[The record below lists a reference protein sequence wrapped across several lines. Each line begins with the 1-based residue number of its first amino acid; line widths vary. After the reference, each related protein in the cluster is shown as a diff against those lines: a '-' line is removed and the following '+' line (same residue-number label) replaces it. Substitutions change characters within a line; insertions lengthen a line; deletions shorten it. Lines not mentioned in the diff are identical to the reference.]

1 MDDTD
6 DFIEQRVPA
15 RTALAEEQMRLRV
28 AFGDD
33 VARRFL
39 RLRGVE
45 GEPMQEA
52 VLERYAAKQALKLAR
67 AALALAAGTLPPR
80 ARPCAIR
87 NAATRA
93 VRWYQPARSF
103 EAARS
108 PQAPR
113 AWLSMGTRNGE
124 AGAAMPERSR

>member
-67 AALALAAGTLPPR
+67 AALALAADTLTLPR
-80 ARPCAIR
+80 AALRD
-87 NAATRA
+87 
-93 VRWYQPARSF
+93 
-103 EAARS
+103 
-108 PQAPR
+108 
-113 AWLSMGTRNGE
+113 
-124 AGAAMPERSR
+124 PERSDAGGALVSTSEEL